1 MPHGA
6 PELVAYGILVL
17 FSAFLIVHWMR
28 RAIRPASVTEP
39 VGRELTGD
47 LTAFDKV
54 QRLFHWATT
63 VALILVIVTGF
74 ALYDP
79 FTFEP
84 VTDTLGLPLH
94 SAFPSWVLV
103 HVIFSGLLAGLLV
116 VHVTWDVGKLR
127 AFHRMW
133 PRFQDARDAL
143 LRGKNFLSVAK
154 QYPRMGK
161 YDLFMKNF
169 HIYLIIAFA
178 VLAVTGIYQYLYAPW
193 WTVIWFLHF
202 QIEPAWRP
210 TVIHDVFGF
219 GLIALLIG
227 HVYFAF
233 LRINWPLLKAMTFGK
248 ISKDEA
254 NRRYRPDELA

>member
-28 RAIRPASVTEP
+28 RATRPASVTEP

-63 VALILVIVTGF
+63 VVLILV
-74 ALYDP
+74 
-79 FTFEP
+79 
-84 VTDTLGLPLH
+84 H

-133 PRFQDARDAL
+133 PRLQDARDAL
-143 LRGKNFLSVAK
+143 LRGKNFLSIAK
-154 QYPRMGK
+154 QYPRMSK

-169 HIYLIIAFA
+169 HIYLIISFA

-193 WTVIWFLHF
+193 WTVIWFLHY

-210 TVIHDVFGF
+210 TVIHDIFGF
-219 GLIALLIG
+219 SLIALLIG

-233 LRINWPLLKAMTFGK
+233 LKINWPLLKAMTFGK
-248 ISKDEA
+248 ISRDEA
-254 NRRYRPDELA
+254 NRRYRPDELE